1 MNIEKITKLIDKVV
15 GKDGPFQAPSF
26 WVHKLFTNLIENLE
40 ELGKKFERSVSNIE
54 NKTKALIAN
63 CVKSIPHYSYEELQK
78 MADNNQ
84 LIPGQTY
91 YLDFNNTVTGTN
103 YFNEIDGYTNPSES
117 LWWPF
122 KLYITAN
129 STNSFFEDAT
139 CYYNNRV
146 YFVKYVFYRDFIFTW
161 CPRSWECS
169 NIEVHCEELGGTI
182 NFSRKDIVPNGTRS
196 TSVRYDNG
204 NYILR
209 NRNNSAFSYDILV
222 GDTVKIYSNAT
233 SNTYTGTVKAVTD
246 RFSGII
252 YEWYDPTRNIKTPF
266 PPDSS
271 ISMTFSAGHL
281 DEDKETLTKVRP
293 YDPYYWRNLKI
304 EPYVLNNSH
313 YLPRIYLSP
322 LGHHNTGFTIDR
334 STSIVYIQEKIG
346 DETNANY
353 PIHIGTGC
361 SNILLKNFEKT
372 LNIPNNSDNLT
383 IIGVTVILTS
393 GINNLTA
400 KGDISLCRTKSS
412 QWTIFRNH
420 NLLIDATE
428 QQAAGLVFLP
438 IDPNFVNE
446 SSEPNVINLK
456 EINAQNYNFIG
467 KDSNGN
473 IRCWNPADFIDVVDV
488 E

>member
-91 YLDFNNTVTGTN
+91 YLDFANTVTGTK
-103 YFNEIDGYTNPSES
+103 YFNDIDGYTNPSES
-117 LWWPF
+117 IYRPF
-122 KLYITAN
+122 KLYITAKNN
-129 STNSFFEDAT
+129 SEFFEDAK

-146 YFVKYVFYRDFIFTW
+146 FFVKYVFYRDYTFTW
-161 CPRSWECS
+161 CPRPYECS
-169 NIEVHCEELGGTI
+169 NIEVVCEEIGTI
-182 NFSRKDIVPNGTRS
+182 NFSRKDIVPNGTTRHV
-196 TSVRYDNG
+196 TYNNK

-209 NRNNSAFSYDILV
+209 NYNNSTFSYNILV
-222 GDTVKIYSNAT
+222 GDTVTIYSNAT
-233 SNTYTGTVKAVTD
+233 SKTYTGTVKAVTD

-266 PPDSS
+266 PPDFSV
-271 ISMTFSAGHL
+271 SMTFSAGHL

-293 YDPYYWRNLKI
+293 YNPYYWCNLKI
-304 EPYVLNNSH
+304 EPYILNNKY
-313 YLPRIYLSP
+313 YLPRIYLEP
-322 LGHHNTGFTIDR
+322 LGNHNTGFTIDR
-334 STSIVYIQEKIG
+334 NSTGIAYIQTKIG

-372 LNIPNNSDNLT
+372 LTIPNNSDNLT
-383 IIGVTVILTS
+383 IIGATVILTS
-393 GINNLTA
+393 GINNLTVR
-400 KGDISLCRTKSS
+400 GNVSLCKTKAS

-438 IDPNFVNE
+438 IATNFVNE